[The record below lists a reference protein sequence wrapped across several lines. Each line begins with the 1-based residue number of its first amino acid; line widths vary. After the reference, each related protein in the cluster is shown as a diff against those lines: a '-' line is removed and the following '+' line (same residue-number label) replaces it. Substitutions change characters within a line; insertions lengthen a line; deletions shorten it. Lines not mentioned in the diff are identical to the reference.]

1 MLKDAFFLA
10 FSTQKLAPSRV
21 LNSIIFYIDQQCNII
36 FETALFTNCKIY
48 IICIFSWGPLSF
60 LLLSF
65 SFPFLP
71 YLTVSLLSLSLC
83 STSKPMVD
91 NQWPSKSQTYGWFV
105 TGPKLATDHHHGG
118 PRQANCGG
126 PRRAT
131 APWPFT
137 RSEPTHNHKCD
148 LKPPT
153 AIHGDLN
160 PPTATHD
167 DLNPTYSEPRPP
179 LAHSNLN
186 PTTI

>member
-71 YLTVSLLSLSLC
+71 YLTVSLLSLSL
-83 STSKPMVD
+83 SALPPNPWLTINDRPNHKPM
-91 NQWPSKSQTYGWFV
+91 
-105 TGPKLATDHHHGG
+105 A
-118 PRQANCGG
+118 
-126 PRRAT
+126 
-131 APWPFT
+131 
-137 RSEPTHNHKCD
+137 D
-148 LKPPT
+148 L
-153 AIHGDLN
+153 
-160 PPTATHD
+160 
-167 DLNPTYSEPRPP
+167 
-179 LAHSNLN
+179 
-186 PTTI
+186 